1 MKSER
6 EASTKRYQIVFSKL
20 QAGVFVAALFALM
33 TAFFSF
39 GYLLAER
46 GASSGSAGGVGELA
60 ASRAGQGEDAG
71 SGAVVPIESAPKK
84 EAPDKSAD
92 VIEPKFYRDL
102 VEEEE
107 ENERPIEPIKLP
119 EAKKTAPK
127 PARPPAAAPPEARLP
142 KEARK
147 SPRKKA
153 SAETPARKPEKRA
166 AANPRAPKPWT
177 AGSGYAVQVASV
189 RKFDE
194 ALRIV
199 RRLRSAGFQAYIRNV
214 DLGARGRW
222 HRVRVGRYRDRAEA
236 QKALSEIK
244 GRTNFRGA
252 RVIRI

>member
-46 GASSGSAGGVGELA
+46 GASSGLAGGEGKLA
-60 ASRAGQGEDAG
+60 ASRSGQGEDAG
-71 SGAVVPIESAPKK
+71 SGAVVAIESAPKK
-84 EAPDKSAD
+84 EAPDRSAD
-92 VIEPKFYRDL
+92 VIEPEFYRDL

-107 ENERPIEPIKLP
+107 ENEQPIDPIKLP

-127 PARPPAAAPPEARLP
+127 PALPPAAPPEARPP
-142 KEARK
+142 KEAREP
-147 SPRKKA
+147 PRKKA
-153 SAETPARKPEKRA
+153 SMETPARKPEKRT

-189 RKFDE
+189 KKFDE

-199 RRLRSAGFQAYIRNV
+199 RKLRRAGFQAYIRNV

-244 GRTNFRGA
+244 GRTNYRGA

>member
-46 GASSGSAGGVGELA
+46 GASSGLAGGEGKLA
-60 ASRAGQGEDAG
+60 VSRSGQGEDAG
-71 SGAVVPIESAPKK
+71 SGAVVAIESAPKK
-84 EAPDKSAD
+84 EAPDRSAD
-92 VIEPKFYRDL
+92 VIEPEFYRDL

-107 ENERPIEPIKLP
+107 ENDRPIEPIKLP
-119 EAKKTAPK
+119 EAKKTIPK
-127 PARPPAAAPPEARLP
+127 PPLPPAAPPEARPP
-142 KEARK
+142 KEARE

-153 SAETPARKPEKRA
+153 SMETPARKPEKRA

-189 RKFDE
+189 KKFDE

-199 RRLRSAGFQAYIRNV
+199 RKLRRAGFQAYIRNV

-244 GRTNFRGA
+244 GRTNYRGA